1 MNIIHIG
8 LPKCASTSLQQ
19 NLFSRHPDICYW
31 GIPWHE
37 ERLENLMACMSYYD
51 ALDFANVDAAMP
63 LQQEKPNVISYERFS
78 SDFNADR
85 LEVAKRLYQ
94 VFGESEIL
102 LVIRKQSDQMESLYK
117 QYLRGVPHHRK
128 WCTFQEYIE
137 ACYCLFHWNDPLMR
151 ARFSEFAHVT
161 TTNRL
166 SMMLSWNLAN
176 MYSELFG
183 KEHVNILLFEQIK
196 EDMPGFVSQLCKII
210 PMDQS
215 KAQALM
221 SRPKKQEAMDRGAYL
236 TKGPLAPLAR
246 MTPGPA
252 KKVLRRSLKGFNQ
265 KMEVTWPE
273 GWKDKIDDLYRENN
287 RRLTADFNLPLQR
300 YGYRL

>member
-31 GIPWHE
+31 GIPWQE

-151 ARFSEFAHVT
+151 ARGSRGDSLDLTLDLESPLPPELHQKYDVAFNHT
-161 TTNRL
+161 TL
-166 SMMLSWNLAN
+166 
-176 MYSELFG
+176 
-183 KEHVNILLFEQIK
+183 EHVYDVQTSIGNICKLSRDIVIVVVPFLQMVHWE
-196 EDMPGFVSQLCKII
+196 PGSYGDYWRFT
-210 PMDQS
+210 PF
-215 KAQALM
+215 
-221 SRPKKQEAMDRGAYL
+221 AMDGMLQDNGFHTLYASHNDNPLHAVYL
-236 TKGPLAPLAR
+236 FYVASR
-246 MTPGPA
+246 
-252 KKVLRRSLKGFNQ
+252 Q
-265 KMEVTWPE
+265 PE
-273 GWKDKIDDLYRENN
+273 NWKDRFPPRTEFDRTNAPGTLAFRHIVKS
-287 RRLTADFNLPLQR
+287 
-300 YGYRL
+300 